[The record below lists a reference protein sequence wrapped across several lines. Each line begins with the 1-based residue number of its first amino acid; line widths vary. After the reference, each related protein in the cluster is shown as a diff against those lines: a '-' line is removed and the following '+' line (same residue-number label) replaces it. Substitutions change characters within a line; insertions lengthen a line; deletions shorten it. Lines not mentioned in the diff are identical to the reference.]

1 MFTIVNLFRVPALYL
16 LMGGV
21 VTARCGERAW
31 TAFSVSE

>member
-1 MFTIVNLFRVPALYL
+1 MLREVNLFRIWAFYV

-21 VTARCGERAW
+21 VGARCGERAW